1 MIQAQQ
7 DKGKAARG
15 RYELGELPSGM
26 LEMESARKN
35 NPVHLSMLGP
45 CAQLGEYF
53 FFSRGIWWG
62 LYPIR
67 RRQWQATPVLLP
79 RKYHGWRSLV
89 GCSPWGH
96 YKSDATERLW
106 LITFRQWSRKWQ
118 PTPVFLPG
126 ESQGQQSLVG
136 CRLWGHTELD
146 TTEAT

>member
-53 FFSRGIWWG
+53 FF
-62 LYPIR
+62 L
-67 RRQWQATPVLLP
+67 A
-79 RKYHGWRSLV
+79 
-89 GCSPWGH
+89 
-96 YKSDATERLW
+96 E
-106 LITFRQWSRKWQ
+106 
-118 PTPVFLPG
+118 VFG
-126 ESQGQQSLVG
+126 EVYILSGEGNGKPLQYSCL
-136 CRLWGHTELD
+136 EN
-146 TTEAT
+146 TTDGGA